1 MSIVK
6 ELWIDNR
13 TQRIEDT
20 VDRKV
25 DNMNEDSLVE
35 YVQTNLKD
43 YYNNVASEEEVEV
56 FIMEYWKPKL
66 LN

>member
-6 ELWIDNR
+6 ELWVDNR

-25 DNMNEDSLVE
+25 DNMNEDALIEHVKTS
-35 YVQTNLKD
+35 LKD
-43 YYNNVASEEEVEV
+43 YYNNVASEEEIDEFLKVN
-56 FIMEYWKPKL
+56 EYLPF
-66 LN
+66 

>member
-6 ELWIDNR
+6 ELWVDNR

-25 DNMNEDSLVE
+25 DNMNEDSLIE
-35 YVQTNLKD
+35 YVKPSLKD
-43 YYNNVASEEEVEV
+43 YYNNVASEEEIDEFLKVN
-56 FIMEYWKPKL
+56 EYLPF
-66 LN
+66 

>member
-6 ELWIDNR
+6 ELWDDNR

-25 DNMNEDSLVE
+25 DNMNEDSLIE
-35 YVQTNLKD
+35 YTKTSLKD
-43 YYNNVASEEEVEV
+43 YYNNVASEEEIDEFLKVN
-56 FIMEYWKPKL
+56 EYLPF
-66 LN
+66 

>member
-13 TQRIEDT
+13 AQRIEDT

-25 DNMNEDSLVE
+25 DNMNEDSLIEHVK
-35 YVQTNLKD
+35 TSLKD
-43 YYNNVASEEEVEV
+43 YYGNVASEEEVDK
-56 FIMEYWKPKL
+56 FIKDNEYLPF
-66 LN
+66 